1 MPDVDI
7 DTALDWRGRTV
18 VDRDGKK
25 IGTFDELF
33 LDEDDRPAWAG
44 VTTGLFG
51 RRQTFVPLAQAER
64 VGDDLRV
71 PYDEQAVKDA
81 PNIDPAE
88 QLSADEEAVLY
99 EHYGMRSSS
108 PAPADSDAGSPAQV
122 GAEQGAVVAEAPT
135 ADSGTEPEGAGD
147 DRPTDRPD
155 DAETGTEAP
164 LVGSARGEDVE
175 PDASRDATTRSA
187 RGEDVEPD
195 ASRDEMIRSARGED
209 VEPDASRDAMTR
221 SARGE
226 DVEPDASRDAMTRS
240 ARGEDVE
247 PDASRD
253 AMTRSEEEV
262 VVGTRTRVRGRARL
276 KKYVVTEH
284 VQKTVPVQ
292 REEVRVEFEPTR
304 DDSDPGPQE
313 APPSES

>member
-25 IGTFDELF
+25 IGMFDELF
-33 LDEDDRPAWAG
+33 LDEDDRPAWAA

-51 RRQTFVPLAQAER
+51 RRQTFVPLSEAEP
-64 VGDDLRV
+64 VGDDLQV
-71 PYDEQAVKDA
+71 PYEEQAVKDA

-99 EHYGMRSSS
+99 EHYGMRSSGRPLAYS
-108 PAPADSDAGSPAQV
+108 EVAPAGQV
-122 GAEQGAVVAEAPT
+122 GDQQGAVVAQAATPEPDTEAKVP
-135 ADSGTEPEGAGD
+135 GD
-147 DRPTDRPD
+147 DRPTPPTDEPG
-155 DAETGTEAP
+155 ASQEGTAEAP
-164 LVGSARGEDVE
+164 ASGSAPGEN
-175 PDASRDATTRSA
+175 
-187 RGEDVEPD
+187 
-195 ASRDEMIRSARGED
+195 
-209 VEPDASRDAMTR
+209 
-221 SARGE
+221 
-226 DVEPDASRDAMTRS
+226 
-240 ARGEDVE
+240 VE

-284 VQKTVPVQ
+284 VQKTVPVR
-292 REEVRVEFEPTR
+292 REEVRVEFEPTG
-304 DDSDPGPQE
+304 DDSDAGSEQD
-313 APPSES
+313 APREP

>member
-18 VDRDGKK
+18 VDRNGKK

-51 RRQTFVPLAQAER
+51 RRQTFVPLSQAER

-71 PYDEQAVKDA
+71 PYEEQAVKDA
-81 PNIDPAE
+81 PNIDPSE

-108 PAPADSDAGSPAQV
+108 APPADSDVAPAAQV
-122 GAEQGAVVAEAPT
+122 GDRQGAVVAEAPI
-135 ADSGTEPEGAGD
+135 AEPDTEVEGPGD
-147 DRPTDRPD
+147 DRPAAHTDDPG
-155 DAETGTEAP
+155 AGEAGTTEAA
-164 LVGSARGEDVE
+164 VSGSSPGD
-175 PDASRDATTRSA
+175 
-187 RGEDVEPD
+187 
-195 ASRDEMIRSARGED
+195 
-209 VEPDASRDAMTR
+209 
-221 SARGE
+221 
-226 DVEPDASRDAMTRS
+226 
-240 ARGEDVE
+240 DVE

-253 AMTRSEEEV
+253 AMTRSEEEL

-284 VQKTVPVQ
+284 VQKTVPVR

-304 DDSDPGPQE
+304 DDSDTGTQQDS
-313 APPSES
+313 PPET

>member
-18 VDRDGKK
+18 VDRNGKK

-33 LDEDDRPAWAG
+33 LDENDRPAWAA

-51 RRQTFVPLAQAER
+51 RRQTFVPLSQAEP

-71 PYDEQAVKDA
+71 PYEEEAVKDA

-88 QLSADEEAVLY
+88 QLSADEEAVLF

-108 PAPADSDAGSPAQV
+108 TPPADADIGSPER
-122 GAEQGAVVAEAPT
+122 GGDERGAVVARESEAEAERT
-135 ADSGTEPEGAGD
+135 GD
-147 DRPTDRPD
+147 DRLAAADDDSGARDESAGETPVPGPGPAQ
-155 DAETGTEAP
+155 DAEQ
-164 LVGSARGEDVE
+164 
-175 PDASRDATTRSA
+175 DASGA
-187 RGEDVEPD
+187 
-195 ASRDEMIRSARGED
+195 
-209 VEPDASRDAMTR
+209 
-221 SARGE
+221 
-226 DVEPDASRDAMTRS
+226 
-240 ARGEDVE
+240 
-247 PDASRD
+247 
-253 AMTRSEEEV
+253 AMTRSEEEL
-262 VVGTRTRVRGRARL
+262 VVGKRTRERGRARL

-304 DDSDPGPQE
+304 DDSDLGPEQDPPPG
-313 APPSES
+313 S

>member
-175 PDASRDATTRSA
+175 PDASRDA
-187 RGEDVEPD
+187 
-195 ASRDEMIRSARGED
+195 
-209 VEPDASRDAMTR
+209 MTR

>member
-175 PDASRDATTRSA
+175 PDASRDA
-187 RGEDVEPD
+187 
-195 ASRDEMIRSARGED
+195 
-209 VEPDASRDAMTR
+209 
-221 SARGE
+221 
-226 DVEPDASRDAMTRS
+226 MTRS

-304 DDSDPGPQE
+304 DDSDPGPQQ

>member
-240 ARGEDVE
+240 
-247 PDASRD
+247 
-253 AMTRSEEEV
+253 EEEV

-304 DDSDPGPQE
+304 DDNDPGPQQ

>member
-155 DAETGTEAP
+155 DAETGTAEAP
-164 LVGSARGEDVE
+164 LVG
-175 PDASRDATTRSA
+175 
-187 RGEDVEPD
+187 
-195 ASRDEMIRSARGED
+195 SARGED

-304 DDSDPGPQE
+304 DDNDPGPQQ

>member
-18 VDRDGKK
+18 VDRNGKK

-51 RRQTFVPLAQAER
+51 RRQTFVPLSQAER
-64 VGDDLRV
+64 VGDDLQV
-71 PYDEQAVKDA
+71 PYEEQAVKDA

-99 EHYGMRSSS
+99 EHYGMRSSGRPPGDSDVES
-108 PAPADSDAGSPAQV
+108 PAEV
-122 GAEQGAVVAEAPT
+122 GDQQGAVVAEAAT
-135 ADSGTEPEGAGD
+135 AESDTEAEGPGD
-147 DRPTDRPD
+147 DRPTAPTD
-155 DAETGTEAP
+155 DAGASQAGPTEAP
-164 LVGSARGEDVE
+164 VS
-175 PDASRDATTRSA
+175 RSA
-187 RGEDVEPD
+187 P
-195 ASRDEMIRSARGED
+195 
-209 VEPDASRDAMTR
+209 
-221 SARGE
+221 
-226 DVEPDASRDAMTRS
+226 
-240 ARGEDVE
+240 GEDVE

-262 VVGTRTRVRGRARL
+262 VVGTRTRERGRARL

-284 VQKTVPVQ
+284 VQKTVPVR

-304 DDSDPGPQE
+304 DDSDPATEQD
-313 APPSES
+313 PPPEP